1 MRSILTRIGKN
12 NVDSKLKDNDVLKL
26 YEGKSTASLKPTEPE
41 LRTKPPAVFPAKISA
56 GVGAQLG
63 ASKKPFF
70 LGHADKGSTVFPGN
84 SSEYE
89 KNTSKDGSNA
99 KPPYIPISV
108 VTGGRDTTT
117 VSPKLRAYILG
128 GVPSATSA
136 IPNEYADLANVMNK
150 VGDVINFEN
159 WADLTAKQQLTVA
172 QRAGLSEQDKQ
183 TLLNTSSH
191 YVETIA
197 KIQDVFE
204 NRYNLGITLAD
215 ARNVAKELFDIANE
229 REEATTR
236 TGKYEQDAVFAP
248 KALRWLDEKE
258 KKILEDLIKNAGE
271 TDWDTEY
278 TGGHPQ
284 HDTSDDGS
292 GSTHDGNAN
301 GFIQVPGIPIIGP
314 GRDNPPV
321 NCYGYVLMNLGIQP
335 SNGNYDIQ
343 PGMLSETRV
352 GDHAHADGSD
362 RALNTDTESIINYI
376 IRDIEKTGRDIRMIE
391 SKEDA
396 AEGETLVALKNDNF
410 FFGGDQYHVAIQ
422 LPDGTWA
429 DKRGTGNESRQGEI
443 DNPDGPW
450 VAEWW
455 KYVYDTETYY
465 FAISEP

>member
-12 NVDSKLKDNDVLKL
+12 IVDSKLKDNNGLKL
-26 YEGKSTASLKPTEPE
+26 YEEKSTASLKPTEPE
-41 LRTKPPAVFPAKISA
+41 LRMKPPAVVPARISA

-84 SSEYE
+84 SSEDE

-128 GVPSATSA
+128 GLPSATSA

-159 WADLTAKQQLTVA
+159 WADLTAKQQLTIA

-248 KALRWLDEKE
+248 KALSWLDVEE
-258 KKILEDLIKNAGE
+258 KKILEDLTKNAGE
-271 TDWDTEY
+271 NDWDTEY
-278 TGGHPQ
+278 TGGNPDLAARAARRATYADIDQ
-284 HDTSDDGS
+284 GVASEQIEEAIMENV
-292 GSTHDGNAN
+292 THAKNLAAFSEHTVSNKVALMLWFYNNVKKDAPMDYKN
-301 GFIQVPGIPIIGP
+301 PIIWEKSFP
-314 GRDNPPV
+314 GLPYPEEDQVYNV
-321 NCYGYVLMNLGIQP
+321 FGIDISSSDLGNLNYAMIGKALGISEWLLLQQA
-335 SNGNYDIQ
+335 GAANYRDH
-343 PGMLSETRV
+343 
-352 GDHAHADGSD
+352 GDY
-362 RALNTDTESIINYI
+362 NF
-376 IRDIEKTGRDIRMIE
+376 IE
-391 SKEDA
+391 SQIESFNERDR
-396 AEGETLVALKNDNF
+396 GY
-410 FFGGDQYHVAIQ
+410 GDQIDDQ
-422 LPDGTWA
+422 DMIT
-429 DKRGTGNESRQGEI
+429 TGFNI
-443 DNPDGPW
+443 
-450 VAEWW
+450 
-455 KYVYDTETYY
+455 YDLLD
-465 FAISEP
+465 